1 MNKNSMELK
10 KELESRKILIEDSL
24 KKFISQYSGYP
35 DSLKESINYSV
46 FAGGKRLRSILT
58 LVICETLGGVV
69 KYAIPFACAI
79 ELIHTYSLIH
89 DDLPAM
95 DNDTYRR
102 GQLTNHKVFGE
113 AIAIL
118 AGDALLTLAF
128 KIISDEDN
136 LENFDPSLTLKII
149 NDIAFFSGIDGMIG
163 GQAADI
169 QSEGKMVKEETLNY
183 IHSHKTGALITASV
197 RAGAIV
203 AKASE
208 KNLKLLTQ
216 YGTKIGLA
224 FQIID
229 DILDIEGIE
238 EKIGKETG
246 SDKKTDK
253 ATYPQCLGMDTSK
266 RKASQLVE
274 EALNILQNFGSSAKL
289 LREITKYIT
298 SRNK

>member
-1 MNKNSMELK
+1 MNLK
-10 KELESRKILIEDSL
+10 EELELRKKTIEDSL
-24 KKFISQYSGYP
+24 RKFISQTTKYP
-35 DSLKESINYSV
+35 DSLKKSIYYSL
-46 FAGGKRLRSILT
+46 FAGGKRLRPILT
-58 LVICETLGGVV
+58 LVCCETLRGKV
-69 KYAIPFACAI
+69 KHALPFACAI

-118 AGDALLTLAF
+118 TGDALLTLAF
-128 KIISDEDN
+128 KIMSNPINFATLSSD
-136 LENFDPSLTLKII
+136 LVLRII
-149 NDIAFFSGIDGMIG
+149 NDIAFFSGIDGLVG
-163 GQAADI
+163 GQVVDL
-169 QSEGKMVKEETLNY
+169 QSEGKMVNKKTLNY
-183 IHSHKTGALITASV
+183 THSHKTGALITASI
-197 RAGAIV
+197 RAGAIA

-216 YGTKIGLA
+216 YGDKIGLA

-229 DILDIEGIE
+229 DILNIEGIE
-238 EKIGKETG
+238 KEIGKETG
-246 SDKKTDK
+246 SDKKSGK
-253 ATYPQCLGMDTSK
+253 ATYPQCFGMDVSK
-266 RKASQLVE
+266 KKANKLIK
-274 EALNILQNFGSSAKL
+274 EALTLLKNFGNSAEL